1 MKNKKNII
9 NIHTVSYPY
18 LKGGE
23 KSFIGIELE
32 YLSNNFEKIVLIPHY
47 IGGEKDSISYE
58 NVFVDESLAKIFR
71 YRKADLSFLNLNN
84 IKIIINEFFRN
95 SYIIFKPK
103 KIRNLVAN
111 IAKMDIVD
119 HWWKE
124 KANEPTMIYSYWF
137 TFITTY
143 FSFIKKKPFKLITRV
158 HGIDLYE
165 ERNNDY
171 IPLRKKSISQLD
183 KVYCASNAGLN
194 YLKKM
199 YPDYSYKYK
208 LARLGVRKSELTIE
222 KINIEERRIEKK
234 ITIVSCSGLIKLKRV
249 DLIVEGLIQY
259 CIMNPAITV
268 NYTHIGDGPE
278 RSIIE
283 NLFKINKTSNLQINL
298 KGDLSNQ
305 KVIDYYKKNKVD
317 LFLHM
322 SSTEGGCPVAI
333 QEAQSFGIPIIAAAN
348 GGVIEMIDYKTGILL
363 PSSPTKKDI
372 VNALNYYLNKSDE
385 EKKEYKQNSFRNFEK
400 NFNADNNFKNFIRE
414 LKK

>member
-1 MKNKKNII
+1 
-9 NIHTVSYPY
+9 
-18 LKGGE
+18 
-23 KSFIGIELE
+23 
-32 YLSNNFEKIVLIPHY
+32 
-47 IGGEKDSISYE
+47 
-58 NVFVDESLAKIFR
+58 
-71 YRKADLSFLNLNN
+71 
-84 IKIIINEFFRN
+84 
-95 SYIIFKPK
+95 
-103 KIRNLVAN
+103 
-111 IAKMDIVD
+111 
-119 HWWKE
+119 
-124 KANEPTMIYSYWF
+124 
-137 TFITTY
+137 
-143 FSFIKKKPFKLITRV
+143 
-158 HGIDLYE
+158 
-165 ERNNDY
+165 
-171 IPLRKKSISQLD
+171 
-183 KVYCASNAGLN
+183 
-194 YLKKM
+194 M

-414 LKK
+414 LKKL